1 MARIPD
7 HEIERLKR
15 RVSVERLIESAGVV
29 LRPHGK
35 DRVGRCPFHD
45 DKTPSLVVSPK
56 TNLWHCL
63 GACQTGGSVI
73 DWVMRFEG
81 VSFRRAVERLR
92 AEIGEAP
99 AAVVAEPVPALA
111 ADASA
116 PSESLLAAGDD
127 AALLG
132 RVIDYYHATLKA
144 SPEALAYLAAR
155 GLDHPEVID
164 AFRLGYANRTLGY
177 RLPIK
182 QVKAGAEVRGA
193 LQRIGVLRESGH
205 EHFNGSL
212 VVPVVTP
219 AGEIAE
225 VYGRKVLDNLRTGTP
240 KHLYLPGPHRGVFNE
255 AGLVGQEEAILC
267 EALIDA
273 LTFWCAGY
281 RNVTSAYGIEGFT
294 AEILEAFRRHG
305 IKRVLIAYD
314 ADEAGNGAAE
324 KLAGR
329 LMAEG
334 FECYRC
340 RFPKGMDANSYAL
353 SVKPASEVA
362 GLGDPAG
369 GVVTQGEGA
378 GARGGRDRDAASSGN
393 AGSGRGHSRFSR

>member
-1 MARIPD
+1 MARIAD

-15 RVSVERLIESAGVV
+15 RVSVERLVEAAGIE

-81 VSFRRAVERLR
+81 VSFRRAVELLR

-99 AAVVAEPVPALA
+99 AGAVVAEAVPALA
-111 ADASA
+111 AEAS
-116 PSESLLAAGDD
+116 PSMPAAGDD

-132 RVIDYYHATLKA
+132 RVVDYYHATLKA
-144 SPEALAYLAAR
+144 SPEALAYLTAR

-177 RLPIK
+177 QLPIK
-182 QVKAGAEVRGA
+182 QLKAGAEIRGA

-225 VYGRKVLDNLRTGTP
+225 VYGKRAP
-240 KHLYLPGPHRGVFNE
+240 
-255 AGLVGQEEAILC
+255 
-267 EALIDA
+267 
-273 LTFWCAGY
+273 Y
-281 RNVTSAYGIEGFT
+281 RNLT
-294 AEILEAFRRHG
+294 AW
-305 IKRVLIAYD
+305 V
-314 ADEAGNGAAE
+314 
-324 KLAGR
+324 GR
-329 LMAEG
+329 LHARPAWRVALEKG
-334 FECYRC
+334 GPYR
-340 RFPKGMDANSYAL
+340 F
-353 SVKPASEVA
+353 
-362 GLGDPAG
+362 
-369 GVVTQGEGA
+369 GV
-378 GARGGRDRDAASSGN
+378 
-393 AGSGRGHSRFSR
+393 